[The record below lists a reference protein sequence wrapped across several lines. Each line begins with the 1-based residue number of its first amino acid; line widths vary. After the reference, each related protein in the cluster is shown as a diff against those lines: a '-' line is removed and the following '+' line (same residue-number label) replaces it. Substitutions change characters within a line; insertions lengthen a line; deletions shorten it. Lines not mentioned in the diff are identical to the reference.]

1 MKTAGKRPVE
11 WWPERY
17 FWSNMTNP
25 KHPPDGWRYRP
36 AASPRADDRD
46 LALARLD
53 HFFSS
58 SFRTRTIPAAARLR
72 GSRGFAQPGPAS
84 QILTH
89 GILT

>member
-53 HFFSS
+53 HFFLPLPNTHDPSRS
-58 SFRTRTIPAAARLR
+58 KASRLPRIRPTR
-72 GSRGFAQPGPAS
+72 PAS